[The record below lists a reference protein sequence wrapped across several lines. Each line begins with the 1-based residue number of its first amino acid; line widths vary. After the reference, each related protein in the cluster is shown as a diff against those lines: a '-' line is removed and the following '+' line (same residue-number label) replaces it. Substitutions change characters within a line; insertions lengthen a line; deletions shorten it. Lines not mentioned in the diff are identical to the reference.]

1 MRETWFLEDLAA
13 DSTRLTHRIL
23 TWPCRIGRDP
33 AGDLVIDAHTVSRRH
48 AELALDADGKL
59 WLTDLGS
66 SNGTR
71 VNGETIQGRVPVAA
85 GDVVHFGQI
94 DFRLGVDS
102 TTRLVATAADDDRT
116 QIVSA
121 GQALAERFVRK
132 EPELLELMR
141 GQGLSAAAQPIVDA
155 QGGTVWAYE
164 LLGRCTHPGLPSSPM
179 QLFVLAA
186 KLKRAA
192 ELSEAF
198 RAYGV
203 RALAPR
209 LSGQKVFVNTHPS
222 ETFAGDFFA
231 ALKALKDVDGA
242 PELVVEV
249 HETAAENVAAMRE
262 LAAGLAD
269 IDVPFAYDDFGAGQ
283 SRLQE
288 LVKVPPHFVKF
299 DMGLIRGLDQA
310 PAATQDMVR
319 GLVRGV
325 IGLGS
330 VPLAEG
336 VETEGEAAIC
346 RDMGFQ
352 LIQGYLTGRP
362 RPVGEI

>member
-132 EPELLELMR
+132 PGR
-141 GQGLSAAAQPIVDA
+141 ARKRKADANASASKMPNRPQV
-155 QGGTVWAYE
+155 
-164 LLGRCTHPGLPSSPM
+164 
-179 QLFVLAA
+179 FVLTNN
-186 KLKRAA
+186 R
-192 ELSEAF
+192 
-198 RAYGV
+198 
-203 RALAPR
+203 
-209 LSGQKVFVNTHPS
+209 SG
-222 ETFAGDFFA
+222 
-231 ALKALKDVDGA
+231 
-242 PELVVEV
+242 
-249 HETAAENVAAMRE
+249 
-262 LAAGLAD
+262 
-269 IDVPFAYDDFGAGQ
+269 
-283 SRLQE
+283 
-288 LVKVPPHFVKF
+288 
-299 DMGLIRGLDQA
+299 
-310 PAATQDMVR
+310 
-319 GLVRGV
+319 
-325 IGLGS
+325 
-330 VPLAEG
+330 
-336 VETEGEAAIC
+336 
-346 RDMGFQ
+346 
-352 LIQGYLTGRP
+352 
-362 RPVGEI
+362 